1 MKHAALLAL
10 ALALGT
16 AGATSLPNTKEFNS
30 PVSLTTPVG
39 GMTLEAA
46 LSSISRAVGFTL
58 VARDLP
64 ATQVKLN
71 FTKRPYREV
80 FETLVNVYGADNVD
94 YASLGNKLIVVAPTP
109 ILARTV
115 AAVTGK
121 PLSVNSA
128 AVTPVPSPA
137 PGLPIT
143 EAAQPAEPMTV
154 QVYAVRSD
162 PNALISVVTPFYP
175 QAKLVAFGQTLL
187 VNATESDHLTIKKL
201 IDSLDATTIKPE
213 TPAAAP
219 AATVRKTYPLMGS
232 AADITTLLKT
242 YYPDLRLSVAES
254 AKLIIADIPESS
266 VKDFEG
272 LLASVNVAAAPT
284 APAEELPFAS
294 FPMVTPS
301 QAIIDT
307 MRLLVPGADIR
318 YIPETGMVV
327 VRGTPEQIVRATTA
341 LNMINVAPSSQFEAA
356 ANPNA
361 VTQRVYRLSYAKA
374 SDLLARIKSFSGTTA
389 AAKPTVNTPAAAAA
403 IATAAAMG
411 STGGASGDVPVS
423 ATPSLIVEADE
434 RTNAIVAM
442 GTTKQLDDLRKTIDL
457 LDVPVSQV
465 RLRIRIEQIQ
475 GGNSND
481 LGLAWKAGIGGVS
494 VGADA
499 SGLSVGYAP
508 LGTLNPI
515 NLEVKL
521 NALASKGASKT
532 LMNTQFLTQDNQ
544 LTKFNAGGS
553 ILLPVT
559 APATTGSTGTTPS
572 TTSDYKSYD
581 YGLGVEL
588 QPRIGADGNIELA
601 LKTDIGQKPADGP
614 RNSVL
619 FEKQTLSTKISIKQ
633 GETIVLGGLL
643 TTEERNTSAGVPLL
657 SQIPVIG
664 ALFRKTTNSTST
676 SDLLFVLSA
685 EVINPPVQRSAT
697 TSTDVPRDAN
707 SGAQTTTI
715 GGGK

>member
-1 MKHAALLAL
+1 MKHAALLTL
-10 ALALGT
+10 TLALGT
-16 AGATSLPNTKEFNS
+16 ASAASLPTTKEFTT
-30 PVSLTTPVG
+30 PVSLTTPIG
-39 GMTLEAA
+39 GMTLETA
-46 LSSISRAVGFTL
+46 LSSISRAAGITL

-64 ATQVKLN
+64 AIQVKAN
-71 FTKRPYREV
+71 FVKRPFREV
-80 FETLVNVYGADNVD
+80 FQTLVNVYGADNVD
-94 YASLGNKLIVVAPTP
+94 YASLGNKLVVVAPTP

-115 AAVTGK
+115 TAVTGQ
-121 PLSVNSA
+121 PFGINTTAASPAAASA
-128 AVTPVPSPA
+128 APQA
-137 PGLPIT
+137 PIT
-143 EAAQPAEPMTV
+143 EAAMPAEPMTV
-154 QVYAVRSD
+154 QVYAVRSE
-162 PNALISVVTPFYP
+162 PNALISVVAPFYP
-175 QAKLVAFGQTLL
+175 QAKVVAFGRTLL

-213 TPAAAP
+213 AP
-219 AATVRKTYPLMGS
+219 AAPTPVSTVRKTYPLLGS
-232 AADITTLLKT
+232 AADITTLIKT
-242 YYPDLRLSVAES
+242 YYPDLRLSVAET
-254 AKLIIADIPESS
+254 AKLIVADVPDSS
-266 VKDFEG
+266 VKDFES
-272 LLASVNVAAAPT
+272 LLASVNVAAT
-284 APAEELPFAS
+284 PAASTDELPFAS

-341 LNMINVAPSSQFEAA
+341 LNMINVTPSSQFQAA

-361 VTQRVYRLSYAKA
+361 VTQRVYRISYAKA
-374 SDLLARIKSFSGTTA
+374 SDLLARIKSFSGPV
-389 AAKPTVNTPAAAAA
+389 AAKPTVNTPL
-403 IATAAAMG
+403 TAAATATASAMG
-411 STGGASGDVPVS
+411 SASGSTGDVPVS
-423 ATPSLIVEADE
+423 ATPALIVEADE

-442 GTTKQLDDLRKTIDL
+442 GTTKQLDDLQKTIDL
-457 LDVPVSQV
+457 LDIPVSQV
-465 RLRIRIEQIQ
+465 RLRIRIEQVQ
-475 GGNSND
+475 SGNGND
-481 LGLAWKAGIGGVS
+481 LGLAWKAGIGGVN

-508 LGTLNPI
+508 LGALNPI

-544 LTKFNAGGS
+544 VTKFNAGGS
-553 ILLPVT
+553 ILLPVST
-559 APATTGSTGTTPS
+559 PAASGTTGTST

-581 YGLGVEL
+581 YGLGVEM

-619 FEKQTLSTKISIKQ
+619 FEKQTLNTKISIKQ
-633 GETIVLGGLL
+633 NETIVLGGLL

-664 ALFRKTTNSTST
+664 ALFRKTTSSTST

-685 EVINPPVQRSAT
+685 EVINPAPQRVT
-697 TSTDVPRDAN
+697 GSTDVPRDPN
-707 SGAQTTTI
+707 SGAQTTNI
-715 GGGK
+715 GGSK